1 MDAETRQ
8 EFRQLREQLDSYHI
22 EITKK
27 LHGERGDNGLF
38 GRLQAVEY
46 SVAVVR
52 WGARAL
58 WLALLAVISGVWAAF
73 SK

>member
-8 EFRQLREQLDSYHI
+8 QFRELREQLEGYHG

-38 GRLQAVEY
+38 GRMQAVEY
-46 SVAVVR
+46 SLALVR

-58 WLALLAVISGVWAAF
+58 WLALLAVVSGIWAAF